1 MINIK
6 SNADTSVTLTFKGE
20 QIVIN
25 PKEVKELDELTAQFV
40 LDTLGFCQVVGKGT
54 IKEEVSVPNI
64 KEVIKD
70 ETVEPTVKEELTA
83 KKATK

>member
-25 PKEVKELDELTAQFV
+25 PKEVIKLDEVTAQFV
-40 LDTLGFCQVVGKGT
+40 LDTLGFCEAVGKET
-54 IKEEVSVPNI
+54 VKEEVSVPNI

-70 ETVEPTVKEELTA
+70 ETVEPIVKEEVTA

>member
-25 PKEVKELDELTAQFV
+25 PKEVIKVDEVTAQFV
-40 LDTLGFCQVVGKGT
+40 LDTLGFCEVVGKET
-54 IKEEVSVPNI
+54 VKEEVSVPSI
-64 KEVIKD
+64 EEVIKD
-70 ETVEPTVKEELTA
+70 ETVEPTVKEEVTA